1 MKKIAILFG
10 GPSKER
16 DVSIK
21 TADQIFQALQ
31 ETEYYPTK
39 IELTIDLKLMND
51 IYTLSW
57 QDLKSFDFVYIAIHG
72 DYGEDGKVQAI
83 LESYNIPYNGSD
95 SKASNIGMDKLFTQN
110 FLAEYGIL
118 SPKTTLI
125 TNELLGSIDLTDF
138 PIPCVIKPNQAGSSV
153 GVEVIHNQENLIGAL
168 EAVLKHNQQVLVQEY
183 IQGKEFT
190 CGVIKNQGEN
200 PLYILPPVEIIVDGD
215 QFFDY
220 NNKYNSTNTQE
231 ICPPNIS
238 NELMQKIIDISHTI
252 HITLHCDGLTRSDF
266 RYDIEKDEL
275 YFLEINTIPGQTEA
289 SLCPHEAKVIG
300 KSFQTFVIDQIELG
314 FKKFSF

>member
-16 DVSIK
+16 EVSIK
-21 TADQIFQALQ
+21 TAEQIFLSLQ
-31 ETEYYPTK
+31 DTEYYPIK
-39 IELTIDLKLMND
+39 IELTKDLKLMND
-51 IYTLSW
+51 IYELSW

-83 LESYNIPYNGSD
+83 LENYQIPYNGSN

-110 FLAEYGIL
+110 FLSQYGIL
-118 SPKTTLI
+118 SPKTILI
-125 TNELLGSIDLTDF
+125 TNELLGSIDLTEF

-153 GVEVIHNQENLIGAL
+153 GVEVIYNQENLIIAL
-168 EAVLKHNQQVLVQEY
+168 ENVLKHNQQVLVQEY
-183 IQGKEFT
+183 VEGKEFT
-190 CGVIKNQGEN
+190 CGVIKNQGEE
-200 PLYILPPVEIIVDGD
+200 PLYTLPPVEIIVEGD

-238 NELMQKIIDISHTI
+238 EELSERIIQTSLKIHD
-252 HITLHCDGLTRSDF
+252 LLYCDGLTRSDF
-266 RYDIEKDEL
+266 ICDIKKDKL
-275 YFLEINTIPGQTEA
+275 YFLEINTIPGQTES
-289 SLCPHEAKVIG
+289 SLCPLEAKVIG
-300 KSFQTFVIDQIELG
+300 KTFQEFIIDQIELG
-314 FKKFSF
+314 FKNNI